1 MLRFAR
7 NDALLF
13 LVTAAALLILQD
25 AALAQAARH
34 PFAVG
39 PAESGGAAT
48 GFAGLILAWQSKFQL
63 QLQSAVRA
71 LKTDGGAF
79 FPLAA
84 ASFAYGVFH
93 AAGPGHGKAVLASYM
108 IANET
113 ALKRGLLL
121 AALAALLQGSVAI
134 AIVGVAAVAFSATA
148 RQMTDAAGYV
158 EAASYLVIAALGA
171 RLVYVKGRALL
182 DALREPA
189 LALAPARAFACD
201 WTDDPTHVHGPD
213 CGHAHM
219 VDPATLGAGFRWGDA
234 LATVLAAGLR
244 PCSGALLVL
253 AFALSQGVFL
263 AGAGAIVLMSAG
275 TAITTG
281 ALAAT
286 AVFAKDAAARL
297 TQKARGGRR
306 RFFAARNWPRRCWCW
321 RSAWRCSW
329 AGWRDRPERKSEPE
343 GSLFRA
349 RLLRRRIAWR
359 EPGAAPASDARY
371 VLGGFAQLTAAAGA
385 SRGHP

>member
-1 MLRFAR
+1 LLRRSAPR
-7 NDALLF
+7 NDAGSWAF
-13 LVTAAALLILQD
+13 LAAAALAAALLLLLQD

-48 GFAGLILAWQSKFQL
+48 GFSGLILAWQSKFHL
-63 QLQSAVRA
+63 QLQTAVKA

-79 FPLAA
+79 LPLAA

-121 AALAALLQGSVAI
+121 AALAALLQGLVAI
-134 AIVGVAAVAFSATA
+134 LIVGVAAALFSATA
-148 RQMTDAAGYV
+148 RQMTDTASMV
-158 EAASYLVIAALGA
+158 EAASYVAIAALGA
-171 RLVYVKGRALL
+171 RLAYVKARAFL

-189 LALAPARAFACD
+189 SALAPARASAFACA
-201 WTDDPTHVHGPD
+201 WADDPAHAHGPD
-213 CGHAHM
+213 CGHSHAI
-219 VDPATLGAGFRWGDA
+219 DPARLGDGFRWPDA
-234 LATVLAAGLR
+234 LATVVAAGLR

-253 AFALSQGVFL
+253 AFSLSQGVFL
-263 AGAGAIVLMSAG
+263 AGAGATLLMAAG

-286 AVFAKDAAARL
+286 AVFAKDAATRLAR
-297 TQKARGGRR
+297 TRSRRATMIFRG
-306 RFFAARNWPRRCWCW
+306 A
-321 RSAWRCSW
+321 
-329 AGWRDRPERKSEPE
+329 E
-343 GSLFRA
+343 L
-349 RLLRRRIAWR
+349 
-359 EPGAAPASDARY
+359 
-371 VLGGFAQLTAAAGA
+371 AAALLVLAVGLVLLIGWGA
-385 SRGHP
+385 RSSGA